1 MDTLKIGEIVFSDI
15 ITLAEI
21 DTICLATDGC
31 YGYEFSNSDMTY
43 YQLYK
48 ASVSDEPKGDGIGG
62 AACYF
67 KNRYTEL

>member
-43 YQLYK
+43 Y
-48 ASVSDEPKGDGIGG
+48 
-62 AACYF
+62 
-67 KNRYTEL
+67 